1 MLTHNGSI
9 ELQAQLEEDPV
20 ILPSIILQEIE
31 DNLPLL
37 CLDTYGN
44 YVCQKVIP
52 YLSFNQVYKF
62 ICCVT
67 KEFDL
72 MATSIPG
79 SCIISTLMNHSVRD
93 DSCKNI
99 ILEAIENNVAQL
111 ICDPQGSHL
120 LQIAL
125 NLYEGKDVEFI
136 IKTAKENFY
145 LISTDR
151 FGCCLIKNII
161 EISSDSD
168 NEAIFTNVITS
179 LKTLSNV
186 RNYYEALF
194 HMFIIGSVW

>member
-9 ELQAQLEEDPV
+9 ALQVQIEEDPV

-31 DNLPLL
+31 ENLTLL

-44 YVCQKVIP
+44 YVCQKVIS
-52 YLSFNQVYKF
+52 YLSINQVYRF
-62 ICCVT
+62 IWCVT

-79 SCIISTLMNHSVRD
+79 SCIISILMSHSVGD
-93 DSCKNI
+93 YSCKNVL
-99 ILEAIENNVAQL
+99 LEAIEINVAQL

-125 NLYEGKDVEFI
+125 NLYEEKDVEFI
-136 IKTAKENFY
+136 IKTAKDNFFI
-145 LISTDR
+145 ISTDR
-151 FGCCLIKNII
+151 FGCCLIKKII
-161 EISSDSD
+161 EISSDTD
-168 NEAIFTNVITS
+168 NEAIFANVITN

-186 RNYYEALF
+186 RIVL
-194 HMFIIGSVW
+194 